1 MLAGLLVLV
10 LLLMQQAHRAE
21 NYHWLWHLQG
31 QAIPADQEADW
42 DTRVRDREA
51 ASGLNSEFGPL
62 VMGVRS
68 DAQQPS
74 EAPSP
79 GSASSGEPSA
89 LKSPLDQARTDAW
102 SGLMHSLEDDLRRRF
117 VSGLKSSR
125 DGQVLDE
132 QAGQGWLELVVRLD
146 DGWRR
151 YLNEARRSL
160 DEVELKLTGDERLEW
175 LDVLTRLEQQWQ
187 QQSLPALSMLAAP
200 TGLPVEHQA
209 AIADIQADLDRVFLS
224 TIRDNTVFRSAE
236 SDAWFRLF
244 ERLSR
249 NDATELQTDSA
260 PVVSF
265 GQLFKQPEV
274 YRGRLVTVQGT
285 ARRAEFMEAPENLYG
300 IDSYFRLWL
309 QPVGS
314 NSPIVI
320 YSLDVPDGFPALKIA
335 RTPDAYLDLDEE
347 VRITGFF
354 FKRWPYSAQDGT
366 RLAPVLL
373 SRTFS
378 WTPSASALA
387 EPGNLPH
394 PAFWIAVVSG
404 TAGVGVVIAVSVYW
418 FSGRSTPLALRR
430 RLTSASKKGTAP

>member
-1 MLAGLLVLV
+1 MLGGLLVLV

-21 NYHWLWHLQG
+21 NYHWLWYLQG
-31 QAIPADQEADW
+31 QTIPTDQQADW

-51 ASGLNSEFGPL
+51 ASGQTSEFGPL
-62 VMGVRS
+62 VM
-68 DAQQPS
+68 
-74 EAPSP
+74 
-79 GSASSGEPSA
+79 
-89 LKSPLDQARTDAW
+89 LSPLDQARTDAW
-102 SGLMHSLEDDLRRRF
+102 SGLIHSLENDLRRQF
-117 VSGLKSSR
+117 LSGLKSAR

-132 QAGQGWLELVVRLD
+132 QARQSWLELVVQLD
-146 DGWRR
+146 EGWRR
-151 YLNEARRSL
+151 YLNKARQSL
-160 DEVELKLTGDERLEW
+160 EEVELKLTGDERLEW
-175 LDVLTRLEQQWQ
+175 LNVLTRLEQQWQ

-200 TGLPVEHQA
+200 ARLPVEHQA

-224 TIRDNTVFRSAE
+224 EIRDNTVFRSAE

-249 NDATELQTDSA
+249 DDSTELQTDSA

-285 ARRAEFMEAPENLYG
+285 ARRAEFMEAPENFYG

-320 YSLDVPDGFPALKIA
+320 YSLDVPEDFPALRIA
-335 RTPDAYLDLDEE
+335 GTPDAYLDLDEE

-394 PAFWIAVVSG
+394 PAFWIALFSG
-404 TAGVGVVIAVSVYW
+404 TAGVGVVIALSVYW

-430 RLTSASKKGTAP
+430 RLTAASRKGTAP